1 MNGAILLLVGCGLF
15 TLAYF
20 FYSKFVAKAIGV
32 DPDRPTPAHTMGDGI
47 DYVPAHPMVLYGHHF
62 AAIAGAGPIIGPV
75 LAAQFG
81 WASVA
86 LWIVLG
92 CIFIGSMHDMV
103 TLFLSVRHQGKSI
116 GSVIEDVLGR
126 PGKMIFLMFCFAA
139 LVLVM
144 SVFTGQVAD
153 AFVSNP
159 EVATSSLLG
168 IFEAALFGICVYK
181 FKWNV
186 FAASF
191 VFVPLLFFLVWI
203 GVVFPCDL
211 TALFGVTA
219 ATSKTIWVV
228 VLFVYC
234 FVASTLPVWLLL
246 QPRDYLNSY
255 LLYAML
261 AIGLTAVFIVC
272 PTINIDAFSGFTVKA
287 AKGGATM
294 YLFPLLFV
302 TVACGACSG
311 FHALVASGTTA
322 KQLDSERHIRPVAY
336 GGMLLEGVLAVLAL
350 IAVGRFAQADLAP
363 QLAKPGPVALFAG
376 GLASFCTKLGIPEQA
391 GYTFMCLAVSAFL
404 MTSVD
409 TATRLARFTWQE
421 MFTGSRGRTK
431 APNPFIAPISN
442 MYVATGLVVAFV
454 ALLLLGNPEAAKNLW
469 NVFASANQLLAG
481 LTLFTASLWLYKNRK
496 AWWVTLFPMLFM
508 LAVSSCGLYL
518 LCTGSWK
525 AGNPTLGVVTAALLA
540 LAGVLVLLAILRF
553 AQARGGRGRAAGLT
567 IVLLLGA
574 SSVAQGQEVASGS
587 LASYNRDSEWRGTIG
602 AVASVS
608 GTIKETFRAFY
619 AATGQN
625 SKQSLADSYKLSDFG
640 VETPYYTFGAQY
652 GCQWDYFAFHWNFN
666 VFDISADAKARRN
679 YYLGLGSD
687 ISYHGRKYDHLKI
700 PTGQKFSL
708 DFLGGMMDFTFSFTP
723 FSFIYDE
730 SIKLTPSLDFG
741 FVLVGGQYEID
752 AGSPRG
758 TAVYQ
763 NPPVDFV
770 VGGSSSSWIG
780 AAAPRI
786 GLGGELRIVYE
797 NDVEWVSRGSLG
809 YFSYDGSTKP
819 FTSAGHRE
827 KEVELGMLSLLLDS
841 GFVFPLGED
850 RALTVGG
857 QIQYFSIDAEIKSKE
872 RDTASIVAARERF
885 NKSADISMLM
895 VMAYVGI
902 TY

>member
-1 MNGAILLLVGCGLF
+1 MNGAILLLVGVVCF

-20 FYSKFVAKAIGV
+20 FYSRFIARAIGV

-168 IFEAALFGICVYK
+168 IFEAALFGVCVYK

-272 PTINIDAFSGFTVKA
+272 PTININAFSGFTVKA

-311 FHALVASGTTA
+311 FHALVASGTTS
-322 KQLDSERHIRPVAY
+322 KQLDSERHIRPVGY
-336 GGMLLEGVLAVLAL
+336 GCMLLEGVVALLAL
-350 IAVGRFAQADLAP
+350 IAVAWHSQADLVAG
-363 QLAKPGPVALFAG
+363 LSEGKPVVLFAQ
-376 GLASFCTKLGIPEQA
+376 GLASFCGKLGLPEK
-391 GYTFMCLAVSAFL
+391 TSESFMLLAVAAFL

-409 TATRLARFTWQE
+409 ACTRLARFVWQE
-421 MFTGSRGRTK
+421 LWSTASAA
-431 APNPFIAPISN
+431 APASDAAAKPQSPIIRLNRN
-442 MYVATGLVVAFV
+442 MYFATGVVVAIGV
-454 ALLLLGNPEAAKNLW
+454 YLLVLNPSMANNLW
-469 NVFASANQLLAG
+469 TMFASANQMLAA
-481 LTLFTASLWLYKNRK
+481 LTLLTASLWLFKNK
-496 AWWVTLFPMLFM
+496 LKFWIAALPMCFMIVTSGTAVFQLFLQNLDKWMKQGF
-508 LAVSSCGLYL
+508 A
-518 LCTGSWK
+518 
-525 AGNPTLGVVTAALLA
+525 AGGVTAIGSLVLFCLAIVLLA
-540 LAGVLVLLAILRF
+540 LGAMKLRMLIKMRIARAI
-553 AQARGGRGRAAGLT
+553 
-567 IVLLLGA
+567 
-574 SSVAQGQEVASGS
+574 SGK
-587 LASYNRDSEWRGTIG
+587 D
-602 AVASVS
+602 
-608 GTIKETFRAFY
+608 
-619 AATGQN
+619 
-625 SKQSLADSYKLSDFG
+625 
-640 VETPYYTFGAQY
+640 
-652 GCQWDYFAFHWNFN
+652 
-666 VFDISADAKARRN
+666 
-679 YYLGLGSD
+679 
-687 ISYHGRKYDHLKI
+687 
-700 PTGQKFSL
+700 
-708 DFLGGMMDFTFSFTP
+708 
-723 FSFIYDE
+723 
-730 SIKLTPSLDFG
+730 
-741 FVLVGGQYEID
+741 
-752 AGSPRG
+752 
-758 TAVYQ
+758 
-763 NPPVDFV
+763 
-770 VGGSSSSWIG
+770 
-780 AAAPRI
+780 
-786 GLGGELRIVYE
+786 
-797 NDVEWVSRGSLG
+797 
-809 YFSYDGSTKP
+809 
-819 FTSAGHRE
+819 
-827 KEVELGMLSLLLDS
+827 
-841 GFVFPLGED
+841 
-850 RALTVGG
+850 
-857 QIQYFSIDAEIKSKE
+857 
-872 RDTASIVAARERF
+872 
-885 NKSADISMLM
+885 
-895 VMAYVGI
+895 
-902 TY
+902 

>member
-103 TLFLSVRHQGKSI
+103 TLFLSVRHQGRSI

-191 VFVPLLFFLVWI
+191 VFVPFLFFLVWI

-311 FHALVASGTTA
+311 FHALVASGTTS
-322 KQLDSERHIRPVAY
+322 KQLDSERHIRPVGY
-336 GGMLLEGVLAVLAL
+336 GCMLLEGVVALLAL
-350 IAVGRFAQADLAP
+350 IAVAWHSQADLVAG
-363 QLAKPGPVALFAG
+363 LSGGKPVVLFAQ
-376 GLASFCTKLGIPEQA
+376 GLASFCGKLGLPEK
-391 GYTFMCLAVSAFL
+391 TSESFMLLAVAAFL

-409 TATRLARFTWQE
+409 ACTRLARFVWQE
-421 MFTGSRGRTK
+421 IWSTASTSSATAAKPTEK
-431 APNPFIAPISN
+431 AVEQSPIVRLNRN
-442 MYVATGLVVAFV
+442 MYFATAVVIAIGVYLLV
-454 ALLLLGNPEAAKNLW
+454 LNPSMANNLW
-469 NVFASANQLLAG
+469 TMFASANQMLAA
-481 LTLFTASLWLYKNRK
+481 LTLLTATLWLFKNRLNFWI
-496 AWWVTLFPMLFM
+496 AALPMCFMIVTSGTAVFQLFLQNLDKWMKDGF
-508 LAVSSCGLYL
+508 A
-518 LCTGSWK
+518 
-525 AGNPTLGVVTAALLA
+525 AGGVTAIGSLVLFCLAIVLLA
-540 LAGVLVLLAILRF
+540 LGALKLR
-553 AQARGGRGRAAGLT
+553 T
-567 IVLLLGA
+567 IVKMRITRAIVSKA
-574 SSVAQGQEVASGS
+574 S
-587 LASYNRDSEWRGTIG
+587 
-602 AVASVS
+602 
-608 GTIKETFRAFY
+608 
-619 AATGQN
+619 
-625 SKQSLADSYKLSDFG
+625 
-640 VETPYYTFGAQY
+640 
-652 GCQWDYFAFHWNFN
+652 
-666 VFDISADAKARRN
+666 
-679 YYLGLGSD
+679 
-687 ISYHGRKYDHLKI
+687 
-700 PTGQKFSL
+700 
-708 DFLGGMMDFTFSFTP
+708 
-723 FSFIYDE
+723 
-730 SIKLTPSLDFG
+730 
-741 FVLVGGQYEID
+741 
-752 AGSPRG
+752 
-758 TAVYQ
+758 
-763 NPPVDFV
+763 
-770 VGGSSSSWIG
+770 
-780 AAAPRI
+780 
-786 GLGGELRIVYE
+786 
-797 NDVEWVSRGSLG
+797 
-809 YFSYDGSTKP
+809 
-819 FTSAGHRE
+819 
-827 KEVELGMLSLLLDS
+827 
-841 GFVFPLGED
+841 
-850 RALTVGG
+850 
-857 QIQYFSIDAEIKSKE
+857 
-872 RDTASIVAARERF
+872 
-885 NKSADISMLM
+885 
-895 VMAYVGI
+895 
-902 TY
+902 

>member
-191 VFVPLLFFLVWI
+191 VFVPFLFFLVWI

-311 FHALVASGTTA
+311 FHALVASGTTS
-322 KQLDSERHIRPVAY
+322 KQLDSERHIRPVGY
-336 GGMLLEGVLAVLAL
+336 GCMLLEGVVALLAL
-350 IAVGRFAQADLAP
+350 IAVAWHSQADLVAG
-363 QLAKPGPVALFAG
+363 LSGGKPVVLFAQ
-376 GLASFCTKLGIPEQA
+376 GLASFCGKLGLPEK
-391 GYTFMCLAVSAFL
+391 TSESFMLLAVAAFL

-409 TATRLARFTWQE
+409 ACTRLARFVWQE
-421 MFTGSRGRTK
+421 LWSTASAA
-431 APNPFIAPISN
+431 APAAEAAAKPQSPIVRLNRN
-442 MYVATGLVVAFV
+442 MYFATAVVIAIGVYLLV
-454 ALLLLGNPEAAKNLW
+454 LNPSMANNLW
-469 NVFASANQLLAG
+469 MMFASANQMLAA
-481 LTLFTASLWLYKNRK
+481 LTLLTATLWLFKNRLNFWI
-496 AWWVTLFPMLFM
+496 AALPMCFMIVTSGTAVFQLFLQNLDKWMKDGF
-508 LAVSSCGLYL
+508 A
-518 LCTGSWK
+518 
-525 AGNPTLGVVTAALLA
+525 AGGVTAIGSLVLFCLAIVLLA
-540 LAGVLVLLAILRF
+540 LGALKLR
-553 AQARGGRGRAAGLT
+553 T
-567 IVLLLGA
+567 IVKMRITRAIVSKA
-574 SSVAQGQEVASGS
+574 S
-587 LASYNRDSEWRGTIG
+587 
-602 AVASVS
+602 
-608 GTIKETFRAFY
+608 
-619 AATGQN
+619 
-625 SKQSLADSYKLSDFG
+625 
-640 VETPYYTFGAQY
+640 
-652 GCQWDYFAFHWNFN
+652 
-666 VFDISADAKARRN
+666 
-679 YYLGLGSD
+679 
-687 ISYHGRKYDHLKI
+687 
-700 PTGQKFSL
+700 
-708 DFLGGMMDFTFSFTP
+708 
-723 FSFIYDE
+723 
-730 SIKLTPSLDFG
+730 
-741 FVLVGGQYEID
+741 
-752 AGSPRG
+752 
-758 TAVYQ
+758 
-763 NPPVDFV
+763 
-770 VGGSSSSWIG
+770 
-780 AAAPRI
+780 
-786 GLGGELRIVYE
+786 
-797 NDVEWVSRGSLG
+797 
-809 YFSYDGSTKP
+809 
-819 FTSAGHRE
+819 
-827 KEVELGMLSLLLDS
+827 
-841 GFVFPLGED
+841 
-850 RALTVGG
+850 
-857 QIQYFSIDAEIKSKE
+857 
-872 RDTASIVAARERF
+872 
-885 NKSADISMLM
+885 
-895 VMAYVGI
+895 
-902 TY
+902 

>member
-15 TLAYF
+15 ALAYF

-116 GSVIEDVLGR
+116 GSVIEDVMGR

-191 VFVPLLFFLVWI
+191 VFVPLLFFLVYI

-211 TALFGVTA
+211 AALFGVTA

-272 PTINIDAFSGFTVKA
+272 PTINIDAFSGFAVKA
-287 AKGGATM
+287 ARGGSTM

-311 FHALVASGTTA
+311 FHALVASGTTS
-322 KQLDSERHIRPVAY
+322 KQLDSERHIRPVGY
-336 GGMLLEGVLAVLAL
+336 GCMLLEGVVALLAL
-350 IAVGRFAQADLAP
+350 VAVAWHSQADLVRG
-363 QLAKPGPVALFAG
+363 LSEGKPVVLFAQ
-376 GLASFCTKLGIPEQA
+376 GLASFCGKLGLPEK
-391 GYTFMCLAVSAFL
+391 TSESFMLLAVAAFL

-409 TATRLARFTWQE
+409 ACTRLARFVWQE
-421 MFTGSRGRTK
+421 LWSTASAA
-431 APNPFIAPISN
+431 APASEAAAKPQSPIVRLNRN
-442 MYVATGLVVAFV
+442 MYFATAVVIAIGVYLLV
-454 ALLLLGNPEAAKNLW
+454 LNPSMANNLW
-469 NVFASANQLLAG
+469 TMFASANQMLAA
-481 LTLFTASLWLYKNRK
+481 LTLLTASLWLFKNK
-496 AWWVTLFPMLFM
+496 LKFWIAALPMCFMIVTSGTAVFQLFLQNLDKWMKQGFAAGGVTAIGSLTLFC
-508 LAVSSCGLYL
+508 LA
-518 LCTGSWK
+518 
-525 AGNPTLGVVTAALLA
+525 
-540 LAGVLVLLAILRF
+540 
-553 AQARGGRGRAAGLT
+553 
-567 IVLLLGA
+567 IVLLVLGA
-574 SSVAQGQEVASGS
+574 MKLRTA
-587 LASYNRDSEWRGTIG
+587 L
-602 AVASVS
+602 
-608 GTIKETFRAFY
+608 RARIIR
-619 AATGQN
+619 AGIR
-625 SKQSLADSYKLSDFG
+625 KL
-640 VETPYYTFGAQY
+640 
-652 GCQWDYFAFHWNFN
+652 
-666 VFDISADAKARRN
+666 
-679 YYLGLGSD
+679 
-687 ISYHGRKYDHLKI
+687 
-700 PTGQKFSL
+700 
-708 DFLGGMMDFTFSFTP
+708 
-723 FSFIYDE
+723 
-730 SIKLTPSLDFG
+730 
-741 FVLVGGQYEID
+741 
-752 AGSPRG
+752 
-758 TAVYQ
+758 
-763 NPPVDFV
+763 
-770 VGGSSSSWIG
+770 
-780 AAAPRI
+780 
-786 GLGGELRIVYE
+786 
-797 NDVEWVSRGSLG
+797 
-809 YFSYDGSTKP
+809 
-819 FTSAGHRE
+819 
-827 KEVELGMLSLLLDS
+827 
-841 GFVFPLGED
+841 
-850 RALTVGG
+850 
-857 QIQYFSIDAEIKSKE
+857 
-872 RDTASIVAARERF
+872 
-885 NKSADISMLM
+885 
-895 VMAYVGI
+895 
-902 TY
+902 

>member
-1 MNGAILLLVGCGLF
+1 MNGAILLLVGVVCF

-86 LWIVLG
+86 LWIILG

-168 IFEAALFGICVYK
+168 IFEAALFGVCVYK

-246 QPRDYLNSY
+246 QPRDYLHSY

-311 FHALVASGTTA
+311 FHALVASGTTS
-322 KQLDSERHIRPVAY
+322 KQLDSERHIRPVGY
-336 GGMLLEGVLAVLAL
+336 GCMLLEGVVALLAL
-350 IAVGRFAQADLAP
+350 IAVAWHSQADLVAG
-363 QLAKPGPVALFAG
+363 LSEGKPVVLFAQ
-376 GLASFCTKLGIPEQA
+376 GLASFCGKLGLPEK
-391 GYTFMCLAVSAFL
+391 TSESFMLLAVAAFL

-409 TATRLARFTWQE
+409 ACTRLARFVWQE
-421 MFTGSRGRTK
+421 LWSTASAA
-431 APNPFIAPISN
+431 APASEAAAKPQSPIVRLNRN
-442 MYVATGLVVAFV
+442 MYFATGVVVAIGV
-454 ALLLLGNPEAAKNLW
+454 YLLVLNPSMANNLW
-469 NVFASANQLLAG
+469 TMFASANQMLAA
-481 LTLFTASLWLYKNRK
+481 LTLLTASLWLFKNK
-496 AWWVTLFPMLFM
+496 LKFWIAALPMCFMIVTSGTAVFQLFLQNLDKWMKQGF
-508 LAVSSCGLYL
+508 A
-518 LCTGSWK
+518 
-525 AGNPTLGVVTAALLA
+525 AGGVTAIGSLVLFCLAIVLLA
-540 LAGVLVLLAILRF
+540 LGALKLRLLVKMRIARAIAG
-553 AQARGGRGRAAGLT
+553 
-567 IVLLLGA
+567 
-574 SSVAQGQEVASGS
+574 
-587 LASYNRDSEWRGTIG
+587 
-602 AVASVS
+602 
-608 GTIKETFRAFY
+608 
-619 AATGQN
+619 
-625 SKQSLADSYKLSDFG
+625 
-640 VETPYYTFGAQY
+640 
-652 GCQWDYFAFHWNFN
+652 
-666 VFDISADAKARRN
+666 KA
-679 YYLGLGSD
+679 
-687 ISYHGRKYDHLKI
+687 
-700 PTGQKFSL
+700 
-708 DFLGGMMDFTFSFTP
+708 
-723 FSFIYDE
+723 
-730 SIKLTPSLDFG
+730 
-741 FVLVGGQYEID
+741 
-752 AGSPRG
+752 
-758 TAVYQ
+758 
-763 NPPVDFV
+763 
-770 VGGSSSSWIG
+770 
-780 AAAPRI
+780 
-786 GLGGELRIVYE
+786 
-797 NDVEWVSRGSLG
+797 
-809 YFSYDGSTKP
+809 
-819 FTSAGHRE
+819 
-827 KEVELGMLSLLLDS
+827 
-841 GFVFPLGED
+841 
-850 RALTVGG
+850 
-857 QIQYFSIDAEIKSKE
+857 
-872 RDTASIVAARERF
+872 
-885 NKSADISMLM
+885 
-895 VMAYVGI
+895 
-902 TY
+902 

>member
-81 WASVA
+81 WAAVA

-272 PTINIDAFSGFTVKA
+272 PTINIDAFAGFTVKA

-311 FHALVASGTTA
+311 FHALVASGTTS
-322 KQLDSERHIRPVAY
+322 KQLDSERHIRPVGY
-336 GGMLLEGVLAVLAL
+336 GCMLLEGVVALLAL
-350 IAVGRFAQADLAP
+350 IAVAWHSQADLVAG
-363 QLAKPGPVALFAG
+363 LSGGKPVVLFAQ
-376 GLASFCTKLGIPEQA
+376 GLASFCGKLGLPEK
-391 GYTFMCLAVSAFL
+391 TSESFMLLAVAAFL

-409 TATRLARFTWQE
+409 ACTRLARFVWQE
-421 MFTGSRGRTK
+421 LWSTASAA
-431 APNPFIAPISN
+431 APASEAAAKPQSPIVRLNRN
-442 MYVATGLVVAFV
+442 MYFATAVVIAIGVYLLV
-454 ALLLLGNPEAAKNLW
+454 LNPSMASNLW
-469 NVFASANQLLAG
+469 TMFASANQMLAA
-481 LTLFTASLWLYKNRK
+481 LTLLTASLWLFKNK
-496 AWWVTLFPMLFM
+496 LKFWIAALPMCFM
-508 LAVSSCGLYL
+508 
-518 LCTGSWK
+518 
-525 AGNPTLGVVTAALLA
+525 VVTSGTAVFQLFLQNLDKWMKQGFAAG
-540 LAGVLVLLAILRF
+540 GVTAIGSLVLFCLA
-553 AQARGGRGRAAGLT
+553 
-567 IVLLLGA
+567 IVLLVLG
-574 SSVAQGQEVASGS
+574 V
-587 LASYNRDSEWRGTIG
+587 
-602 AVASVS
+602 
-608 GTIKETFRAFY
+608 
-619 AATGQN
+619 
-625 SKQSLADSYKLSDFG
+625 
-640 VETPYYTFGAQY
+640 
-652 GCQWDYFAFHWNFN
+652 
-666 VFDISADAKARRN
+666 
-679 YYLGLGSD
+679 
-687 ISYHGRKYDHLKI
+687 LK
-700 PTGQKFSL
+700 
-708 DFLGGMMDFTFSFTP
+708 
-723 FSFIYDE
+723 
-730 SIKLTPSLDFG
+730 
-741 FVLVGGQYEID
+741 
-752 AGSPRG
+752 
-758 TAVYQ
+758 
-763 NPPVDFV
+763 
-770 VGGSSSSWIG
+770 
-780 AAAPRI
+780 
-786 GLGGELRIVYE
+786 LRIIV
-797 NDVEWVSRGSLG
+797 RARIIR
-809 YFSYDGSTKP
+809 
-819 FTSAGHRE
+819 AG
-827 KEVELGMLSLLLDS
+827 
-841 GFVFPLGED
+841 
-850 RALTVGG
+850 
-857 QIQYFSIDAEIKSKE
+857 IK
-872 RDTASIVAARERF
+872 
-885 NKSADISMLM
+885 KS
-895 VMAYVGI
+895 
-902 TY
+902 